1 MKRKIA
7 IEKIGAII
15 VSTKNSKELV
25 LHIPSEYDYR
35 YQVSDREVFIRLLKR
50 EFVKRRPNGHLRYY
64 CVKGGLKEV
73 TTTEKDAKYKI
84 SRLPGDDLRIIEEEV
99 YGPEYAKEDG
109 STITTDEGDSSPF
122 EKQMRDVEK
131 RVSDMNLEDDDDT
144 DDTEF
149 DTRSSILVFSH
160 KKEDEEVTLKDFEVL
175 GVIGRGTFGKV
186 FLAKFKKTQVLY
198 AIKSLRKDVLVEA
211 GQIENVKL
219 EKEILLACD
228 HPFLAGMEFV
238 FQNDTRLY
246 FVIEFL
252 KGGELYKHF
261 LKKRRF
267 QEEEAKF
274 YSAQIAMA
282 IGHLH
287 KQKILHR
294 DLKLENIMING
305 DGYVKVIDFGL
316 AKILNDDNLAMSF
329 CGTPEYLAPEMV
341 KQEGHDKGVDWW
353 SLGVLIYEMTIGVT
367 PFFSKSRLTLIN
379 NIKKEEVIF
388 PDKKKYKI
396 DYSDDFVDIVLKLLN
411 KDKKERLGSK
421 GDIEEILEHPYFASL
436 DLEALVKK
444 EIKPPYTPEFTDKD
458 DLGSYFKLKTSKK
471 DVADTMIPS
480 NKLKKIKKTDF
491 SNF

>member
-1 MKRKIA
+1 M
-7 IEKIGAII
+7 
-15 VSTKNSKELV
+15 
-25 LHIPSEYDYR
+25 
-35 YQVSDREVFIRLLKR
+35 
-50 EFVKRRPNGHLRYY
+50 
-64 CVKGGLKEV
+64 
-73 TTTEKDAKYKI
+73 TTE
-84 SRLPGDDLRIIEEEV
+84 
-99 YGPEYAKEDG
+99 
-109 STITTDEGDSSPF
+109 EGDASPF
-122 EKQMRDVEK
+122 DKKMREVEK

-149 DTRSSILVFSH
+149 DTRSSVLVFSH

-186 FLAKFKKTQVLY
+186 FLAKFKKTEVLY

-329 CGTPEYLAPEMV
+329 
-341 KQEGHDKGVDWW
+341 
-353 SLGVLIYEMTIGVT
+353 
-367 PFFSKSRLTLIN
+367 
-379 NIKKEEVIF
+379 
-388 PDKKKYKI
+388 
-396 DYSDDFVDIVLKLLN
+396 
-411 KDKKERLGSK
+411 
-421 GDIEEILEHPYFASL
+421 
-436 DLEALVKK
+436 
-444 EIKPPYTPEFTDKD
+444 
-458 DLGSYFKLKTSKK
+458 
-471 DVADTMIPS
+471 
-480 NKLKKIKKTDF
+480 
-491 SNF
+491 

>member
-1 MKRKIA
+1 MKRRIP
-7 IEKIGAII
+7 IEKVGAII
-15 VSTKNSKELV
+15 ISTKNSKECV

-35 YQVSDREVFIRLLKR
+35 YQINEREIFIRLLKR

-84 SRLPGDDLRIIEEEV
+84 SRLPSDDLRIHDEEV
-99 YGPEYAKEDG
+99 FGPEYEREDG
-109 STITTDEGDSSPF
+109 GTSSTADSGDTSF
-122 EKQMRDVEK
+122 GDKAKQVEK
-131 RVSDMNLEDDDDT
+131 RVGEMTMGDSTDDDEDT
-144 DDTEF
+144 DF
-149 DTRSSILVFSH
+149 DTRNSVLVFSH
-160 KKEDEEVTLKDFEVL
+160 KEEEEKVTLADFEIQ

-186 FLAKFKKTQVLY
+186 FLAKLKTTEQLY
-198 AIKSLRKDVLVEA
+198 AIKSLRKDVLLEA

-252 KGGELYKHF
+252 RGGELYKHF
-261 LKKRRF
+261 LKLRRF

-305 DGYVKVIDFGL
+305 DGYIKVIDFGL
-316 AKILNDDNLAMSF
+316 AKIINDDSMAMSF
-329 CGTPEYLAPEMV
+329 
-341 KQEGHDKGVDWW
+341 
-353 SLGVLIYEMTIGVT
+353 
-367 PFFSKSRLTLIN
+367 
-379 NIKKEEVIF
+379 
-388 PDKKKYKI
+388 
-396 DYSDDFVDIVLKLLN
+396 
-411 KDKKERLGSK
+411 
-421 GDIEEILEHPYFASL
+421 
-436 DLEALVKK
+436 
-444 EIKPPYTPEFTDKD
+444 
-458 DLGSYFKLKTSKK
+458 
-471 DVADTMIPS
+471 
-480 NKLKKIKKTDF
+480 
-491 SNF
+491 

>member
-1 MKRKIA
+1 M
-7 IEKIGAII
+7 
-15 VSTKNSKELV
+15 
-25 LHIPSEYDYR
+25 
-35 YQVSDREVFIRLLKR
+35 
-50 EFVKRRPNGHLRYY
+50 
-64 CVKGGLKEV
+64 
-73 TTTEKDAKYKI
+73 TTE
-84 SRLPGDDLRIIEEEV
+84 
-99 YGPEYAKEDG
+99 
-109 STITTDEGDSSPF
+109 EGDASPF
-122 EKQMRDVEK
+122 DKKMREVEK

-149 DTRSSILVFSH
+149 DTRSSVLVFSH

-186 FLAKFKKTQVLY
+186 FLAKFKKTEVLY

-219 EKEILLACD
+219 EKEIVLACD

-329 CGTPEYLAPEMV
+329 
-341 KQEGHDKGVDWW
+341 
-353 SLGVLIYEMTIGVT
+353 
-367 PFFSKSRLTLIN
+367 
-379 NIKKEEVIF
+379 
-388 PDKKKYKI
+388 
-396 DYSDDFVDIVLKLLN
+396 
-411 KDKKERLGSK
+411 
-421 GDIEEILEHPYFASL
+421 
-436 DLEALVKK
+436 
-444 EIKPPYTPEFTDKD
+444 
-458 DLGSYFKLKTSKK
+458 
-471 DVADTMIPS
+471 
-480 NKLKKIKKTDF
+480 
-491 SNF
+491 